1 MMISDFGTL
10 IWLRVRHMRTAFS
23 RMMHLAGT
31 SLADSEQLG
40 DRVYQIYIMA
50 FLLVALGLLWVA
62 LLDAVEV
69 VFSDLGASFALLA
82 FQGALAIPVILF
94 VAWGMY
100 ALWSTPLKFTHADI
114 TYVASSSLD
123 SRALVFVR
131 SGWTMCIGAMVAALA
146 GYALGVGLCSG
157 LGVDSNLLVMSAL
170 GALSVAA
177 ALGGVWVVGILRLI
191 IKRKR
196 FRSAVAGVVALLV
209 LGVGCLGAITQ
220 AAPTSESLALYCAS
234 SAVALGAS
242 LLLLSVL
249 ARRIDMTAAIEE
261 SALYADLQPLGA
273 L

>member
-157 LGVDSNLLVMSAL
+157 LGVDSNLLEEWIKKSDE
-170 GALSVAA
+170 
-177 ALGGVWVVGILRLI
+177 VVIGDIYNVFS
-191 IKRKR
+191 KYG
-196 FRSAVAGVVALLV
+196 FFTDEDT
-209 LGVGCLGAITQ
+209 GCTFNEITSKMNI
-220 AAPTSESLALYCAS
+220 PEKLHKLT
-234 SAVALGAS
+234 
-242 LLLLSVL
+242 
-249 ARRIDMTAAIEE
+249 
-261 SALYADLQPLGA
+261 
-273 L
+273 